1 MGSNGFFR
9 ISLRFHHVPPGA
21 VITTICDLCTVLLM
35 SAAMLLDTS
44 RTPVLSTLSNHARDC
59 VIIFIWSQFGIPGS
73 PPKSSLGCLIQL
85 RGPGSS
91 GSPHGCHWQ
100 VQQFGASIWCP
111 LWDTSSNIP
120 NNIIYIYIYNIY
132 IYIHAQKL
140 WDTSRIG

>member
-59 VIIFIWSQFGIPGS
+59 VIIKSLFDLNLAYLAPHPKVAWVVSYSCMGQAQVEVHMVAIGRSNNLGHLFDAHLGIHHLFGI
-73 PPKSSLGCLIQL
+73 
-85 RGPGSS
+85 
-91 GSPHGCHWQ
+91 
-100 VQQFGASIWCP
+100 
-111 LWDTSSNIP
+111 
-120 NNIIYIYIYNIY
+120 
-132 IYIHAQKL
+132 
-140 WDTSRIG
+140 